1 MSGYLP
7 LSFIQEKVRELE
19 QALFFSMTDDVL
31 KLPTCVVNVLSVDEL
46 GQIWFVVP
54 KPVQHLH
61 AFERVFPVKLDF
73 FRKGRDFYLKVL
85 GKAFIVTDPEELNAV
100 ECIPNDIKQKAWRN
114 QSMILKVCI
123 THADYTEKNAPRT
136 TAKQVLQQMKLMIH
150 HFFLQSGHEGKAVFS
165 RIPANGLMTTS
176 STYFN

>member
-46 GQIWFVVP
+46 GQIWFVIP
-54 KPVQHLH
+54 KPAQALH

-85 GKAFIVTDPEELNAV
+85 GKAFIVTDPEELNSAD
-100 ECIPNDIKQKAWRN
+100 IISNDIKQKAWRN
-114 QSMILKVCI
+114 QAMILKVCI
-123 THADYTEKNAPRT
+123 THADYTEKNAPRAS
-136 TAKQVLQQMKLMIH
+136 AKQVLQQMKLMIH
-150 HFFLQSGHEGKAVFS
+150 HLFLQSKNEGKAVFN
-165 RIPANGLMTTS
+165 RIPANEMMHS